1 MVNGTLNFPIGG
13 IMASRRRPLDFF
25 AVALELLEAEGF
37 LAVTAAG
44 LCDRMGVTRGSFY
57 HHFSSIDDFVDR
69 LLEHW
74 EERYTTN
81 PVASVAATEGDEVR
95 REEQLR
101 YAQLLP
107 HGAEAAIRVWS
118 GVNSRVA
125 AAQQRVDRARRSSTA
140 EHLRQLG
147 LNNED
152 ATDYADLAVA
162 SLIGMEMLDR
172 PANVTQILRVLQ
184 IVQATIDSRRFEEE
198 WDAPVVTGR

>member
-1 MVNGTLNFPIGG
+1 
-13 IMASRRRPLDFF
+13 MASRRSPQDFF
-25 AVALELLEAEGF
+25 SVAFELLEAEGF

-44 LCDRMGVTRGSFY
+44 LSDRVGVSRGSFY

-74 EERYTTN
+74 ELRYTTN
-81 PVASVAATEGDEVR
+81 PVASVAATEGDEGR

-101 YAQLLP
+101 FAQLLP
-107 HGAEAAIRVWS
+107 HGAEAGIRVWG

-125 AAQQRVDRARRSSTA
+125 AAQQRVDGIRRSSTA

-147 LNNED
+147 LSNQD

-162 SLIGMEMLDR
+162 SLIGMELLDR
-172 PANVTQILRVLQ
+172 PANVTQILRVLE
-184 IVQATIDSRRFEEE
+184 IVQTAIDSRRFEQE
-198 WDAPVVTGR
+198 WAAPLT